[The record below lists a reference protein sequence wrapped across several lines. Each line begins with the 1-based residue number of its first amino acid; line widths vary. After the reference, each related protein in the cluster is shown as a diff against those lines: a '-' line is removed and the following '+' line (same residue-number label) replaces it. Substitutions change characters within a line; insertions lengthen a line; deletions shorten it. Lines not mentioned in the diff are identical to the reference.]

1 MATINTGN
9 ATGTIA
15 MGPGLTASDV
25 YLQAGESGNLSID
38 IAGDPSDSIV
48 VNGDLTYNGSV
59 FSAISAITFADGSSI
74 DLTQRPLTFTWFGA
88 SNNYDLT
95 GNTWG
100 TNIFD
105 ITQGNGSIAFGNT
118 AGVGGTNIVDYAK
131 GAGVATISTGN
142 ATGTIAM
149 GSGLTA
155 SDVLLQADS
164 SGDLFVDI
172 VGDPNDQII
181 VQNDLTNNGT
191 VNSAIQQIGF
201 SDGTSI
207 NLTQNPMTFT
217 YAANSN
223 NANLSGTN
231 FGTNLFELGAGSETA
246 SGGSEAN
253 FFQVSRD
260 TGQAAINLSSATGSQ
275 NEIDFTGSITDQNLW
290 FQQSGNNLQ
299 IDLLGTNTTAT
310 VDNWFS
316 GSSSQLQEI
325 TAGGVKIDS
334 QISQL
339 VQAMATYS
347 AKQCPGFDPASSSST
362 VPTGFK
368 LADGSGSRMALV
380 GATVL

>member
-1 MATINTGN
+1 VATINTGN

-15 MGPGLTASDV
+15 MGSGLTASDV

-59 FSAISAITFADGSSI
+59 SSAISAITFADGSSI

-88 SNNYDLT
+88 SNNYNLS

-105 ITQGNGSIAFGNT
+105 ITQGNGSITFGKT
-118 AGVGGTNIVDYAK
+118 AGVGGVNIVDYAK
-131 GAGVATISTGN
+131 GAGVATINTGN

-164 SGDLFVDI
+164 SGDLLVDI

-181 VQNDLTNNGT
+181 VQNDLTYNGT
-191 VNSAIQQIGF
+191 VNSAIQQISF

-207 NLTQNPMTFT
+207 NLTQNPITFT

-231 FGTNLFELGAGSETA
+231 FGTNLFELGAGSEMA
-246 SGGSEAN
+246 SGGSGAN

-310 VDNWFS
+310 IDNWFS

-347 AKQCPGFDPASSSST
+347 ANNPGFDPASSGST
-362 VPTGFK
+362 VPTDTS
-368 LADGSGSRMALV
+368 LQTAVAAAWHS
-380 GATVL
+380 

>member
-1 MATINTGN
+1 
-9 ATGTIA
+9 
-15 MGPGLTASDV
+15 LTASDV

-48 VNGDLTYNGSV
+48 VNGDLAYNGSV
-59 FSAISAITFADGSSI
+59 SSAISAITFADGSSI

-88 SNNYDLT
+88 SNNYNLS

-105 ITQGNGSIAFGNT
+105 ITQGNGSITFGKT
-118 AGVGGTNIVDYAK
+118 AGVGGINIVDYAK
-131 GAGVATISTGN
+131 GAGVATINTGN

-191 VNSAIQQIGF
+191 VNSAIQQISF

-207 NLTQNPMTFT
+207 NLTQNPITFT

-223 NANLSGTN
+223 NASLSGTN

-246 SGGSEAN
+246 SGGSGAN
-253 FFQVSRD
+253 FFQASRD

-275 NEIDFTGSITDQNLW
+275 NEIDFLGDITDQSLW
-290 FQQSGNNLQ
+290 FQQAGNNLQ
-299 IDLLGTNTTAT
+299 IDLLGTNNSVT
-310 VDNWFS
+310 VDNWFA

-325 TAGGVKIDS
+325 TAGGLKIDN
-334 QISQL
+334 QVSQL

-347 AKQCPGFDPASSSST
+347 TNNPSFDPASS
-362 VPTGFK
+362 
-368 LADGSGSRMALV
+368 
-380 GATVL
+380 GAGMPSDANLQSAIGAAWHA